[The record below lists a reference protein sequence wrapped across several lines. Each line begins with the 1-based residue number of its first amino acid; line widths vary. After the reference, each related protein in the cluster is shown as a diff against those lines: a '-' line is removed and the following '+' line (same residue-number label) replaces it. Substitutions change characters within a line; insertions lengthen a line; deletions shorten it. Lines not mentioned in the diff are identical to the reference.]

1 MKKCG
6 RRSVLENARY
16 AVELT
21 PVCVVAS
28 ISGRRMIEHVFS
40 EASPLGHGL
49 PGDRQTLALETSKAF
64 EKVRI
69 ACERVREHLRVRA
82 GLGNTHADVRS
93 SHRGGVADQRD
104 AAVHHFLDH
113 QIIDRRKDGY
123 GAAKQDIA

>member
-21 PVCVVAS
+21 PVCVVGS

-40 EASPLGHGL
+40 EAAPLGHGL
-49 PGDRQTLALETSKAF
+49 PGDRQPLAFETSNTF
-64 EKVRI
+64 EQVRM
-69 ACERVREHLRVRA
+69 ACERVREHLRIRA
-82 GLGNTHADVRS
+82 SLGNTYADVRS

-104 AAVHHFLDH
+104 AAVYHFLDQ
-113 QIIDRRKDGY
+113 QIVDRRKEGFGD
-123 GAAKQDIA
+123 AK